1 MVSDVSSGS
10 WTLDDVLRDR
20 LRRPGTGMPRVRRPR
35 ARALERAGGASSA
48 RLARAPPFA
57 SLGLSRTGTRDA
69 LSRFARWDSPRDD
82 LEARADNGTAAH
94 PEPRRETS
102 SSGRSNPVAH
112 LLAGAIGGAASR
124 TATAPLQT
132 IRLRTQAGT
141 MASSVGSLA
150 KNLGS
155 VARTEGWRALFK
167 GNAASVAR
175 FAPTKGLDFFTF
187 RAYKTLLAAHLG
199 VGVSPDDPSV
209 GDERSRVPQV
219 MLAGAAAGLTSTA
232 LLFPLDNITTR
243 LATGVAAG
251 VSTVDGVV
259 VRGGFRGV
267 VDGLRAVS
275 RAEGVKSLYRGLKP
289 ALAGIAPEA
298 ALTYGCYDLLKDAH
312 ERFVRA
318 RAPPGKE
325 SATPG
330 WAPRV
335 GCAMVASL
343 VGQTASFPAEV
354 ISRRMAADAADA
366 ARGPLFVFRD
376 IVARYGWRALFR
388 GIVPASI
395 RIVPMAAISFGTYE
409 ALHVVIDGALAN
421 PGTRAAEGDKEAAEG
436 KASRG

>member
-1 MVSDVSSGS
+1 M
-10 WTLDDVLRDR
+10 RDR
-20 LRRPGTGMPRVRRPR
+20 LRLSGTPMPRVRRPR
-35 ARALERAGGASSA
+35 AGAAPSA

-57 SLGLSRTGTRDA
+57 SLGLSRTGARDA
-69 LSRFARWDSPRDD
+69 LSRFAWWDSPRDD
-82 LEARADNGTAAH
+82 PEACADYGTATQL
-94 PEPRRETS
+94 EPRRETS

-112 LLAGAIGGAASR
+112 LLAGAVGGAASR

-132 IRLRTQAGT
+132 IRLRMQAGT
-141 MASSVGSLA
+141 MASGIGSLA
-150 KNLGS
+150 ETLTS

-187 RAYKTLLAAHLG
+187 RAYKTLLAHLG
-199 VGVSPDDPSV
+199 VGLSPDDPSV

-232 LLFPLDNITTR
+232 LLFPLDNLTTR

-251 VSTVDGVV
+251 ASTVDGVV

-275 RAEGVKSLYRGLKP
+275 RAEGVRSLYRGLKP

-318 RAPPGKE
+318 RAPPGE
-325 SATPG
+325 EPATPG

-343 VGQTASFPAEV
+343 VGQTAAFPAEV
-354 ISRRMAADAADA
+354 ISRRMTANAADA
-366 ARGPLFVFRD
+366 ARGPMFVLRD
-376 IVARYGWRALFR
+376 IVARHGWRALFR

-409 ALHVVIDGALAN
+409 ALHVVIDGAIAN
-421 PGTRAAEGDKEAAEG
+421 LGTGATDGEEGAGERPAG
-436 KASRG
+436 RGG